1 ANTAYS
7 LTYKEYS
14 AGTGI
19 QIDANASSYQVQPGE
34 LINLTVTCSNVD
46 TWVEYEQAD
55 GSNPPEAVV
64 KSSGSSK
71 DMLKLPWWSCSDG
84 RFDCPQGDDIYW
96 QAPDEPGT
104 YKITVEVENKD
115 ENQFADEKGVREI
128 EIEVL
133 GEGGESSGR
142 QDSLSKDAQQG
153 NESAAA
159 NQDAMAGGGQE
170 KDARLASA
178 DLNTLLNDLPPIV
191 PLSDKFNT
199 QMMSDLS
206 YDNSP
211 PFNESASRK
220 GDEVKVTET
229 KTETDTGTMWSKVI
243 DYASEAFDL
252 AMGYSVYIAEQSI
265 AKIKETVI
273 TGKEVYDDVRDYTN
287 HIAEQAISKVVAK
300 SKEVHEN
307 VTTGLGD
314 IMYQAEKFGG
324 ATEPYPTYQ
333 KTSEVTVKIDQDLNC
348 GGIWVEEEKVMGM
361 LDGATLLLKV
371 KQRCGESN
379 KYSASSYEVA
389 VKEGTKGISVS
400 GANTDGTALDELT
413 QALAKEVDCSFTI
426 THSAGSGVPL
436 QAENTTD
443 KVMLI
448 SPQSTRQELEQ
459 WIDAR
464 GLKKENVMVVDVKG
478 DLVYIPQGYIDQEAL
493 TKVPYLPT
501 NPINSIISGVGNAV
515 TNTAYRDYSPNP
527 NDKYTYVRIEALDGY
542 DNLGYNSFK
551 IHDEPIS
558 KGLSD
563 QKYIVSINGETKS
576 QSVTLEKLYTS
587 LLRGYFK

>member
-1 ANTAYS
+1 
-7 LTYKEYS
+7 
-14 AGTGI
+14 
-19 QIDANASSYQVQPGE
+19 
-34 LINLTVTCSNVD
+34 
-46 TWVEYEQAD
+46 EQAD
-55 GSNPPEAVV
+55 GSNPPEAVI

-104 YKITVEVENKD
+104 YKITVEVENKN

-153 NESAAA
+153 NENAAA

-211 PFNESASRK
+211 PFNERASRD

-243 DYASEAFDL
+243 NYTSETFDL
-252 AMGYSVYIAEQSI
+252 AMSYSVYIT
-265 AKIKETVI
+265 KEA
-273 TGKEVYDDVRDYTN
+273 YN
-287 HIAEQAISKVVAK
+287 
-300 SKEVHEN
+300 N

-314 IMYQAEKFGG
+314 IIYQASEFGG

-333 KTSEVTVKIDQDLNC
+333 RTSDVTATIDQDFNC
-348 GGIWVEEEKVMGM
+348 AGFWVEGEQFMGM
-361 LDGATLLLKV
+361 LDCTTLLITA
-371 KQRCGESN
+371 KQRCETSN
-379 KYSASSYEVA
+379 KYSAPSYEVA
-389 VKEGTKGISVS
+389 VKEGTKAISVS
-400 GANTDGTALDELT
+400 GANTDGAALDKLT
-413 QALAKEVDCSFTI
+413 QTLAKKVDCSFTI
-426 THSAGSGVPL
+426 THSAGSGVVL
-436 QAENTTD
+436 QSKSTTD

-478 DLVYIPQGYIDQEAL
+478 DFPYIPEGYIDLEAF
-493 TKVPYLPT
+493 TKSPYLPT
-501 NPINSIISGVGNAV
+501 NLVNGIISGVKNAL
-515 TNTAYRDYSPNP
+515 TNTAYNDYSQNP
-527 NDKYTYVRIEALDGY
+527 SDKYTYVRIEAGPNMGLNTVKNHEVGVRQA
-542 DNLGYNSFK
+542 LGNGKYTVSVNGK
-551 IHDEPIS
+551 TL
-558 KGLSD
+558 KD
-563 QKYIVSINGETKS
+563 QI
-576 QSVTLEKLYTS
+576 TLEELYSS
-587 LLRGYFK
+587 LLKGTL